1 MNRLPSRR
9 PRATRV
15 LAILLMLAG
24 SLCASAETARKVG
37 WADLQP
43 DDPALRSEL
52 KSLAPPLQ
60 KRVAM
65 AVEQRTTQQML
76 ANMKMDPQDYT
87 QGERQILK
95 QDFSDVA
102 KLVDR
107 VEAFEKRR
115 SAEVIT
121 ALDRQLVQIHGYVLP
136 LTRDRRN
143 VTEFLL
149 VPLVGAC
156 IHVPPPPP
164 NQIIFVR
171 FPQGYP
177 HPPMFSPMVVTGH
190 LSVKAAKANLF
201 LVDGSSDIDYG
212 YSMDAQAIAPESAPL
227 P

>member
-1 MNRLPSRR
+1 MKMSSLR
-9 PRATRV
+9 P
-15 LAILLMLAG
+15 ILLGGFVSLLALAG
-24 SLCASAETARKVG
+24 LNASAEEQTARKLL

-43 DDPALRSEL
+43 DDIALRQVL
-52 KSLAPPLQ
+52 KSLAPAQQ
-60 KRVAM
+60 KRLAM

-76 ANMKMDPQDYT
+76 AEMKMSPQDYT
-87 QGERQILK
+87 EGERQVLK
-95 QDFSDVA
+95 QDFSDVS

-107 VEAFEKRR
+107 VDAFEKRR
-115 SAEVIT
+115 TGEVMT
-121 ALDRQLVQIHGYVLP
+121 GLDNQLIQIQGYVLP

-177 HPPMFSPMVVTGH
+177 HPPMFSTMIVTGR
-190 LSVKAAKANLF
+190 LKVKAAKANLF
-201 LVDGSSDIDYG
+201 LVDGASDIDYG
-212 YSMDAQAIAPESAPL
+212 YSMDAQAISLETAKNP
-227 P
+227 